1 MACPRPLTVG
11 RHTLRRY
18 STNVVCAGEHCCS
31 YGEGVASERRE
42 RAAAKIAKIASAPTD
57 LVGLWRTTTDVLG
70 EIVPHYWTPCWYT
83 LDPAS
88 LLITSH
94 YQDGLPEFPASWLAD
109 EYYGEDVNQLADV
122 ATSDTGVSTLHE
134 ATEGRPDSSPRW
146 HRNMSLGGDQ
156 EMIARLRTRTGEVW
170 GMLGLYRE
178 PRSPMFD
185 AADKTFIGHVA
196 PYLADGARR
205 ALLLGEATDP
215 EGPDS
220 PGLVILTPE
229 WEVASTTPGTEQW
242 LADLPGGGCG
252 RLPPAVLSVAGR
264 ALRQAGH
271 PEWTGQI
278 AVARLLSRSG
288 TWIVLHGACL
298 QEAGDRRIAVIV
310 EAAHP
315 ARIYPLLMAAY
326 RLTERERDVTRLV
339 LQGSSTTQI
348 ATNLSLSTHTVQ
360 QHLKSVF
367 DKTGVR
373 SRRDLIG
380 KIFFHHYE
388 PRFRDNERR
397 IVASLPIRGGPV

>member
-1 MACPRPLTVG
+1 MA
-11 RHTLRRY
+11 
-18 STNVVCAGEHCCS
+18 N
-31 YGEGVASERRE
+31 ERRE
-42 RAAAKIAKIASAPTD
+42 RAAAKIIKIASDPVD
-57 LVGLWRTTTDVLG
+57 LVNLWRATSEVLG
-70 EIVPHYWTPCWYT
+70 GIVPHYWTPCWYT

-88 LLITSH
+88 FLITSH

-109 EYYGEDVNQLADV
+109 EYYRDDVNQIADV
-122 ATSDTGVSTLHE
+122 ATSATGVSTLHE
-134 ATEGRPDSSPRW
+134 ATEGHPESSPRW

-156 EMIARLRTRTGEVW
+156 ELIARLRTRTGEVW
-170 GMLGLYRE
+170 GMLGPYRE
-178 PRSPMFD
+178 PGSAMFD
-185 AADKTFIGHVA
+185 AADKAFLSHVA

-220 PGLVILTPE
+220 PGLVILTEE
-229 WEVASTTPGTEQW
+229 WEVASTTPGTQRW
-242 LADLPGGGCG
+242 LADLPGAGGDK
-252 RLPPAVLSVAGR
+252 LPEAVLSVAGR
-264 ALRQAGH
+264 ALRQSDH

-278 AVARLLSRSG
+278 AVARVLSRGG

-298 QEAGDRRIAVIV
+298 QEEGKRRVAVII

-339 LQGSSTTQI
+339 LRGSSTTQI
-348 ATNLSLSTHTVQ
+348 ATDLSMSAHTVQ

-397 IVASLPIRGGPV
+397 VAASLPIRGGPV